1 MAFKMKGFPKRKD
14 YLEDKQNPTDSQ
26 KKSEHMESG
35 KVNNAEDKI
44 EWLYEDLNNA
54 SSPEEKAKIEASI
67 KKAKI
72 DLKAKFGRN
81 YGV

>member
-26 KKSEHMESG
+26 KKRKHMENE
-35 KVNNAEDKI
+35 KVNDAEDKI
-44 EWLYEDLNNA
+44 EFLYEDLNNA
-54 SSPEEKAKIEASI
+54 SSPEEEAKIKASI
-67 KKAKI
+67 KRARI

-81 YGV
+81 YGI

>member
-14 YLEDKQNPTDSQ
+14 YLEDKQNPTASQ
-26 KKSEHMESG
+26 KKRKHMENE
-35 KVNNAEDKI
+35 KVNDAEDKI

-54 SSPEEKAKIEASI
+54 SSPEEKTRIEASI
-67 KKAKI
+67 KKARI
-72 DLKAKFGRN
+72 DLKTKFGRN

>member
-1 MAFKMKGFPKRKD
+1 MAFKMNGFPKRKD

-26 KKSEHMESG
+26 KKRKHMENE
-35 KVNNAEDKI
+35 KVNDAEDKI

-54 SSPEEKAKIEASI
+54 SSSEEKARIEASI
-67 KKAKI
+67 KKARI

-81 YGV
+81 YGI

>member
-14 YLEDKQNPTDSQ
+14 YLEDKQNPTASQ
-26 KKSEHMESG
+26 KKREHIESE
-35 KVNNAEDKI
+35 KVNDAEDKI

-54 SSPEEKAKIEASI
+54 SSPEEKAKIEAAI
-67 KKAKI
+67 KKARI

-81 YGV
+81 YGI